1 MFTSEFYIYSS
12 AYTKASKDILN
23 MKMEGGRDMTHFPSN
38 KADIQHLKSLLKT
51 FIVIKKWHNGV
62 VMNSAN
68 HSADI
73 LELIS
78 PFARQLKKFN
88 VKISQYSKLHPN

>member
-51 FIVIKKWHNGV
+51 FIVIKK
-62 VMNSAN
+62 
-68 HSADI
+68 
-73 LELIS
+73 
-78 PFARQLKKFN
+78 
-88 VKISQYSKLHPN
+88 